1 MNKTIYNLWKKVG
14 INYFWG
20 DLYDSRF
27 YIAQLIS
34 KKNIECILDIGCG
47 AGVLLHFAKAQSK
60 IGIDLSLESLIAA
73 KKIHEDKMEL
83 IQGDARFL
91 PFKDDFFTDI
101 LAMHIISAF
110 DKSKSDRIKC
120 MSEIQRISSNTCE
133 IVITGA
139 NRRSRHF
146 KNIYSDEYNEM
157 YLHYSEVVDFF
168 KKSFKVDVIGYG
180 SFSRKIMYPLKL
192 VYKIPEIIVDMLK
205 IEDVIFYFLKSKRFL
220 KDGRSYIVT
229 CKR

>member
-1 MNKTIYNLWKKVG
+1 LNKTIYNLWKKVG

-47 AGVLLHFAKAQSK
+47 AGVLLHFAKAQLK

-73 KKIHEDKMEL
+73 KKIHEEKMEL
-83 IQGDARFL
+83 IQSDVRFL
-91 PFKDDFFTDI
+91 PFKDDFFTNI

-120 MSEIQRISSNTCE
+120 MSEIQRIASNTCE
-133 IVITGA
+133 RPI
-139 NRRSRHF
+139 
-146 KNIYSDEYNEM
+146 D
-157 YLHYSEVVDFF
+157 VVD
-168 KKSFKVDVIGYG
+168 I
-180 SFSRKIMYPLKL
+180 
-192 VYKIPEIIVDMLK
+192 LK
-205 IEDVIFYFLKSKRFL
+205 ISILMNTMKRIYIIRKLWISLKNPLRYMQLAMDHFLEKSC
-220 KDGRSYIVT
+220 IP
-229 CKR
+229 